1 MQRFTPIALPS
12 SLTVSGS
19 FAVYGRKFKSCKEPS
34 MQETKAQTDLL
45 LSLLA
50 SSPSAHLSSYPMIFS
65 ARSPIVALAV
75 NQVTRIFWHD
85 NIYFSEVET
94 TAFSSLNSCSFYPY
108 SWFPLILFLWSVERE
123 ASMSIALWPVRRL
136 RWTFQTHSV
145 LCLLKVWIFSVPNL
159 GQRSKMTH
167 PFWVRLWQYQDD
179 QKHRWLL
186 RCFQGSGCE
195 GVPSPNCRL
204 LEVQLFIISPSL
216 WKYSS
221 SSYWDEAGDGDFPKA
236 TQVCWKFQWCSPSKL
251 HV

>member
-19 FAVYGRKFKSCKEPS
+19 FAVYGWKFKSCKEPS

-45 LSLLA
+45 LSLLV
-50 SSPSAHLSSYPMIFS
+50 SSPSAHLSSYPIDLFCPLPNSGMGCE
-65 ARSPIVALAV
+65 AGYKNLLTWQYLLLWSP
-75 NQVTRIFWHD
+75 
-85 NIYFSEVET
+85 ET

-123 ASMSIALWPVRRL
+123 ASMSIALWPIRRL

-145 LCLLKVWIFSVPNL
+145 LCLLKVWIFSEPNV

-186 RCFQGSGCE
+186 RCFQGSGVWR
-195 GVPSPNCRL
+195 GAFS
-204 LEVQLFIISPSL
+204 QLQATWGTTLHNFPISV
-216 WKYSS
+216 
-221 SSYWDEAGDGDFPKA
+221 EI
-236 TQVCWKFQWCSPSKL
+236 
-251 HV
+251 